1 MNNDNGSQNQSS
13 KSEPLL
19 EKQKEKD
26 LGFKPTEID
35 NQKVNLSAQ
44 VSSACSKLCTK
55 KFWLLRLPI
64 LSWIKTYKT
73 ETLLC
78 DTIAGVTTA
87 LTVIPQG

>member
-35 NQKVNLSAQ
+35 NQKVKLSAQ

-64 LSWIKTYKT
+64 LSWIKTYRA